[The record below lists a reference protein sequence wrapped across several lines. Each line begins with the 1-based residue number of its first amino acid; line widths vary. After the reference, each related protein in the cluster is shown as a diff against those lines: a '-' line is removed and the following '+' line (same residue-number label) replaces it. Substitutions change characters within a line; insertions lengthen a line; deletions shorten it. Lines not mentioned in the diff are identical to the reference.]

1 MRGRLKPPANRSEG
15 IKESDVATSIITH
28 DLDAVVSEI
37 DIAAPP
43 EKVFQ
48 ALIDREQALQWGTTD
63 TFELTDW
70 KMDARPGGSWGMLA
84 KEKGV
89 NNSDGVPRTFHHHG
103 EVLEVDPPRV
113 LAYTWFANWH
123 EDPSLRTI
131 VRWELA
137 PTATGTHV
145 KVTHSGLAQLPAARA
160 GYSQG
165 WPGLLRDIKNYLEK

>member
-1 MRGRLKPPANRSEG
+1 MRERLKPPGNRSEG

-28 DLDAVVSEI
+28 DQDAVVSEI

-70 KMDARPGGSWGMLA
+70 KMDARPGGSWGMSA
-84 KEKGV
+84 KEKGG
-89 NNSDGVPRTFHHHG
+89 NNSDGVPREFDHHG
-103 EVLEVDPPRV
+103 QVLEVDPSRV

-123 EDPSLRTI
+123 EDPPS
-131 VRWELA
+131 A
-137 PTATGTHV
+137 HAC
-145 KVTHSGLAQLPAARA
+145 
-160 GYSQG
+160 
-165 WPGLLRDIKNYLEK
+165 